1 MSLVIGKSDT
11 HKSPATAPPQYSAE
25 EIASPLLQVVS
36 LGPSASARLFLAKSL
51 CVNSRYAEAMA
62 ELDAALRENP
72 ELAAA
77 HCLKGLI
84 LAFRGDYSG
93 ARQHLEFA
101 VRLGGHD
108 QRLPEYCLALA
119 RVLCELTEWEL
130 ALSAV
135 EQAVQYDPN
144 QANAHMLRGEILGLL
159 QRPDD
164 AVSAYRAALKI
175 NPLLTKARYKLGN
188 LLLNQN
194 RQDES
199 LQQTILARRLEPA
212 DPNTRISLG
221 NIFARLNRHEE
232 AIKEYRVA
240 VQLATPLGQALPLA
254 KMGES
259 YLALRQTAEAIA
271 VFRAAL
277 ERDPKQVSCYLSLA
291 SIYEQE
297 AQYAVAIELLQAACK
312 IDERF
317 PAAAEELARLEQ
329 LAEKSGN
336 TPPLGA
342 ATK

>member
-1 MSLVIGKSDT
+1 MPIVPDKTNPSEGSAN
-11 HKSPATAPPQYSAE
+11 SPPQYTAE

-51 CVNSRYAEAMA
+51 CVNGRYAAALA

-72 ELAAA
+72 ELSAA

-84 LAFRGDYSG
+84 LAFRGDYTG
-93 ARQHLEFA
+93 AKQHLEYA
-101 VRLGGHD
+101 VRLGD
-108 QRLPEYCLALA
+108 QDERLPEYCLALA
-119 RVLCELTEWEL
+119 RVCCELTEWSI
-130 ALSAV
+130 ALSAA
-135 EQAVQYDPN
+135 EQAILLDPN

-159 QRPDD
+159 QRHDE
-164 AVSAYRAALKI
+164 AASAYRMALRI
-175 NPLLTKARYKLGN
+175 NPMLTKARYKLGN
-188 LLLNQN
+188 LLLNQGLK
-194 RQDES
+194 DES

-221 NIFARLNRHEE
+221 NIYARLNRHEE
-232 AIKEYRVA
+232 AIKEYRAA

-259 YLALRQTAEAIA
+259 YLALQQTAEAIA

-277 ERDPKQVSCYLSLA
+277 ERDHKHISCYLSLA

-297 AQYAVAIELLQAACK
+297 EQYAVAVELLQAACQ

-317 PAAAEELARLEQ
+317 PAAASELARLKQ
-329 LAEKSGN
+329 LAER
-336 TPPLGA
+336 A
-342 ATK
+342 AGLSPQGDAAK